1 MGTPAPP
8 LSCYLVEWYRPGL
21 DAETFDGMTVALAT
35 CAASMSAE
43 GSPVE
48 LLLTLCV
55 PEDEFALGVLTAG
68 SADIVTRVCLRA
80 GTPAQRVTPADAY
93 LSSRRPWGNP

>member
-1 MGTPAPP
+1 
-8 LSCYLVEWYRPGL
+8 
-21 DAETFDGMTVALAT
+21 MTVELAE

-55 PEDEFALGVLTAG
+55 PEDEFALGILTAR
-68 SADIVTRVCLRA
+68 SADVVVQTCRRA
-80 GTPAQRVTPADAY
+80 GAPAQRVTPADAHFG
-93 LSSRRPWGNP
+93 SGRPWGNP